1 MAVLREED
9 LDPDPIRQFRRWH
22 QEAATDAMVVD
33 TATPEGVPSGRV
45 VLLKEVDHRGFVF
58 YTSYESAKAADLRA
72 NPRAALVFHWPPVR
86 QVRVGGAVHGVSRQ
100 ETEAYWRTRPR
111 PSQIGAWASHQS
123 AVIAGRQVLE
133 DRVAELVERGAE
145 SLGPVAQRLDQHH
158 GLQPGPPGDLEAGER
173 RTRIVGATQ
182 EGHGPDE
189 EPEHGPDVARL
200 DARAD
205 GQAEAGAHDA
215 GERDQGDHHGPVDGQ
230 VGGHVLGVHDRRD
243 REHDD
248 RRDEAL
254 DRPRRDLADGDE
266 R

>member
-22 QEAATDAMVVD
+22 QEAATDAMMVA
-33 TATPEGVPSGRV
+33 TATPGGVPSGRV

-133 DRVAELVERGAE
+133 DRVAELVERFDDSGDAE
-145 SLGPVAQRLDQHH
+145 VPCPPSWGGYRVVPDWIEFWHHQEDRL
-158 GLQPGPPGDLEAGER
+158 
-173 RTRIVGATQ
+173 
-182 EGHGPDE
+182 
-189 EPEHGPDVARL
+189 
-200 DARAD
+200 
-205 GQAEAGAHDA
+205 
-215 GERDQGDHHGPVDGQ
+215 
-230 VGGHVLGVHDRRD
+230 HDRLRY
-243 REHDD
+243 
-248 RRDEAL
+248 RRAGDAWILE
-254 DRPRRDLADGDE
+254 RLAP
-266 R
+266 